1 MISSL
6 RQRYNA
12 AFTEAR
18 YTAFMAEL
26 NKSMYWPVDFRVAES
41 PLFLDADTTQ
51 ALVAASD
58 DIVGQLA
65 RPAFR
70 AHAKTAIPA
79 GLEVPKETEWPHF
92 LAVDFALCRDTSG
105 QVLPQLIELQGF
117 PTVACWQ
124 ALLAAAYKRHFPEIP
139 ADFTPY
145 FGGARPS
152 PFAKATDDRPDALSG
167 AANEAKVVSANSS
180 QPVQRPGSTYEEQEA
195 HYLADLRRAILGD
208 CLPENVVL
216 LEITPD
222 QQKTRIDFACTH
234 AMLGIKPLCVTK
246 VLKRG
251 KQLFYGSGGREV
263 RIERIFNRVI
273 FDELL
278 RKNPPMRF
286 SFFEDLDV
294 QWAGHPNWYFRISK
308 HTLPYLRSPY
318 VPDCRFVS
326 ELGGN
331 LPADLE
337 NYVLKPLY
345 SFAGLGVDIAPTRE
359 KLAAVEKPGEWLLQ
373 RKVAYAPLME
383 TPDGPAKAEVRLI
396 YAGDGEGMP
405 TLVNQLVRLT
415 KGAMHGVDFNKGRTW
430 VGASAGFHAPL

>member
-1 MISSL
+1 MIPSL

-12 AFTEAR
+12 AFTGSR
-18 YTAFMAEL
+18 YQAFTAEL

-41 PLFLDADTTQ
+41 PLFLDEDTTR
-51 ALVAASD
+51 ALIAAST

-65 RPAFR
+65 QPAFR
-70 AHAKTAIPA
+70 AHATTALPP
-79 GLEVPKETEWPHF
+79 GLEVPRETAWPHF
-92 LAVDFALCRDTSG
+92 LCVDFALCHDAAGR
-105 QVLPQLIELQGF
+105 VVPQLIELQGF

-124 ALLAAAYKRHFPEIP
+124 ALLTATYRKHFPEIP
-139 ADFTPY
+139 REFTPY
-145 FGGARPS
+145 FGGTADSTPEDQESRY
-152 PFAKATDDRPDALSG
+152 LSDYR
-167 AANEAKVVSANSS
+167 S
-180 QPVQRPGSTYEEQEA
+180 
-195 HYLADLRRAILGD
+195 AILGG
-208 CLPENVVL
+208 CLPENTVL
-216 LEITPD
+216 LEITPE

-234 AMLGIKPLCVTK
+234 AFLSIKPLCVTK

-251 KQLFYGSGGREV
+251 RQLFYGSGGREV

-278 RKNPPMRF
+278 RKNPPMKF

-294 QWAGHPNWYFRISK
+294 QWAGHPNWYYRISK
-308 HTLPYLRSPY
+308 HTLPYLRGPF

-326 ELGGN
+326 EFMVGGV
-331 LPADLE
+331 LHPDSVPADLE

-359 KLAAVEKPGEWLLQ
+359 KIMAVEKPAEWLLQ
-373 RKVAYAPLME
+373 RKVTYAPVMQ

-396 YAGDGEGMP
+396 YAGDGTGMP
-405 TLVNQLVRLT
+405 ALVNQLVRLT
-415 KGAMHGVDFNKGRTW
+415 KGAMHGVDFNQGRTW

>member
-1 MISSL
+1 MIPAL

-18 YTAFMAEL
+18 YAAFTAEL
-26 NKSMYWPVDFRVAES
+26 NHAVYWPVDFRVAES
-41 PLFLDADTTQ
+41 PLFFDGETTRE
-51 ALVAASD
+51 LIRASE

-65 RPAFR
+65 TPAFR
-70 AHAKTAIPA
+70 THAETAIPA
-79 GLEVPKETEWPHF
+79 GLAVPGETAFPHF
-92 LAVDFALCRDTSG
+92 LAVDFALCHDASG
-105 QVLPQLIELQGF
+105 RVLPQLIELQGF

-124 ALLAAAYKRHFPEIP
+124 ALLARTYRKHFPEIP
-139 ADFTPY
+139 AEFTSC
-145 FGGARPS
+145 FGGL
-152 PFAKATDDRPDALSG
+152 D
-167 AANEAKVVSANSS
+167 EA
-180 QPVQRPGSTYEEQEA
+180 G
-195 HYLADLRRAILGD
+195 YLESLRRAMLGD
-208 CLPENVVL
+208 CPPENTVL

-222 QQKTRIDFACTH
+222 RQKTRVDFACTH
-234 AMLGIKPLCVTK
+234 AFLNVRPMCVTK
-246 VLKRG
+246 VIKRG
-251 KQLFYGSGGREV
+251 RQLFYLSEGREV

-278 RKNPPMRF
+278 RKSPPMQF

-308 HTLPYLRSPY
+308 HTLPFLRGPY

-326 ELGGN
+326 ELGGDI
-331 LPADLE
+331 PAGLE
-337 NYVLKPLY
+337 NYVCKPLY

-359 KLAAVEKPGEWLLQ
+359 KIASIAKPAEWLLQ
-373 RKVAYAPLME
+373 RKVAYAPVME

-396 YAGDGEGMP
+396 FAGDGTGMP
-405 TLVNQLVRLT
+405 KLVNQLVRLT

>member
-1 MISSL
+1 MIPAI

-26 NKSMYWPVDFRVAES
+26 NKAVYWPVDFRVAES
-41 PLFLDADTTQ
+41 PLFLDEATTR
-51 ALVAASD
+51 ALVRASD
-58 DIVGQLA
+58 DIVSQLA
-65 RPAFR
+65 KPEFR
-70 AHAKTAIPA
+70 THAKTAIPQ
-79 GLEVPKETEWPHF
+79 GLTVPKETEWPHF
-92 LAVDFALCRDTSG
+92 LAVDFALCHDASG

-124 ALLAAAYKRHFPEIP
+124 ALLTRTYREFFPEIP
-139 ADFTPY
+139 TEFTPY
-145 FGGARPS
+145 FGGLDVES
-152 PFAKATDDRPDALSG
+152 YLS
-167 AANEAKVVSANSS
+167 E
-180 QPVQRPGSTYEEQEA
+180 
-195 HYLADLRRAILGD
+195 LRHAMIGD
-208 CLPENVVL
+208 CLAENTVL

-222 QQKTRIDFACTH
+222 QQKTRVDFACTH
-234 AMLGIKPLCVTK
+234 AFLGIKPLCVTK
-246 VLKRG
+246 VIKRG
-251 KQLFYGSGGREV
+251 KQLFYPSGGREV

-278 RKNPPMRF
+278 RKDPPMKF
-286 SFFEDLDV
+286 SFFDDLDV

-308 HTLPYLRSPY
+308 HTLPYLKSPF

-326 ELGGN
+326 DFTVGGALRPDS

-359 KLAAVEKPGEWLLQ
+359 KIAAVEKPAEWLLQ
-373 RKVAYAPLME
+373 RKVTYAPLME

-396 YAGDGEGMP
+396 YAGDGTSMP
-405 TLVNQLVRLT
+405 KLINQLVRLT

>member
-1 MISSL
+1 MIPAL

-12 AFTEAR
+12 AFTETR

-26 NKSMYWPVDFRVAES
+26 NKAVYWPVDFRVAES
-41 PLFLDADTTQ
+41 PLFLDDATTR
-51 ALVAASD
+51 ALIRASD
-58 DIVGQLA
+58 DIIGQLA
-65 RPAFR
+65 KPEFR
-70 AHAKTAIPA
+70 AHAKTAIPQ
-79 GLEVPKETEWPHF
+79 GLTVPKETEWPHF
-92 LAVDFALCRDTSG
+92 LAVDFALCHDVSG

-124 ALLAAAYKRHFPEIP
+124 ALLTRTYQKHFPEIP
-139 ADFTPY
+139 AEFTPY
-145 FGGARPS
+145 FGGL
-152 PFAKATDDRPDALSG
+152 D
-167 AANEAKVVSANSS
+167 
-180 QPVQRPGSTYEEQEA
+180 EES
-195 HYLADLRRAILGD
+195 YLNDLRHAMVGD
-208 CLPENVVL
+208 CLPENTVL

-222 QQKTRIDFACTH
+222 QQKTRVDFACTH
-234 AMLGIKPLCVTK
+234 AFLGIKPLCVTK
-246 VLKRG
+246 VIKRG
-251 KQLFYGSGGREV
+251 KQLFYPSGGREV

-278 RKNPPMRF
+278 RKNPPMKF
-286 SFFEDLDV
+286 SFFDDLDV

-308 HTLPYLRSPY
+308 HTLPYLKSPY

-326 ELGGN
+326 QLGGN

-345 SFAGLGVDIAPTRE
+345 SFAGLGVDITPTRE
-359 KLAAVEKPGEWLLQ
+359 KIAAVEKPAEWLLQ
-373 RKVAYAPLME
+373 RKVAYAPLMA

-396 YAGDGEGMP
+396 YAGDGTSMP
-405 TLVNQLVRLT
+405 QLVNQLVRLT

>member
-1 MISSL
+1 MIPDV
-6 RQRYNA
+6 RQAYNA
-12 AFTEAR
+12 AYTEAR
-18 YTAFMAEL
+18 YEALMREL
-26 NKSMYWPVDFRVAES
+26 NRSMYWPVDFRVAES
-41 PLFLDADTTQ
+41 PLFLDVDTTQ
-51 ALVAASD
+51 ALLAASG

-70 AHAKTAIPA
+70 EHARTAIPE
-79 GLEVPKETEWPHF
+79 GLSVPRETAWPHF
-92 LAVDFALCRDTSG
+92 LCVDFALCHDAGGR
-105 QVLPQLIELQGF
+105 VVPQLIELQGF

-124 ALLAAAYKRHFPEIP
+124 ALLASSYRKHFPEIP
-139 ADFTPY
+139 REFTPY

-152 PFAKATDDRPDALSG
+152 SFAKATDDRPDALSAG
-167 AANEAKVVSANSS
+167 GDAS
-180 QPVQRPGSTYEEQEA
+180 QPVRRPGSTYEEQEQR
-195 HYLADLRRAILGD
+195 YLSDYRRAILGD

-222 QQKTRIDFACTH
+222 EQKTRVDFACTD
-234 AMLGIKPLCVTK
+234 AFLGIKPLCVTK

-251 KQLFYGSGGREV
+251 SQLFYESGGREV

-278 RKNPPMRF
+278 RKQPPMQF
-286 SFFEDLDV
+286 SFFEELDV

-308 HTLPYLRSPY
+308 HTLPYLKSPY

-326 ELGGN
+326 DFVVGGVLHPDS

-345 SFAGLGVDIAPTRE
+345 SFAGVGVDIAPTRE
-359 KLAAVEKPGEWLLQ
+359 KIAAVTKPAEWLLQ
-373 RKVAYAPLME
+373 RKVTYAPVMA

-396 YAGDGEGMP
+396 YAGDGTAMP
-405 TLVNQLVRLT
+405 TLVNHLVRLT
-415 KGAMHGVDFNKGRTW
+415 KGAMHGVDFNKGKTW
-430 VGASAGFHAPL
+430 VGASAGFHPPL